1 MKIFAEIYVCWV
13 QMWRKK
19 GNERTRFQQKTF
31 LLILVI
37 ILILLAAGAYGV
49 ITTQFVVTDVTVDG
63 NEHYTDEQIR
73 EMVLPG
79 GIRNNSLYLSLLY
92 RKKEIKDI
100 PFIESMDVSIVNRN
114 TIHVDVYEKTL
125 AGCVNYLGSYLY
137 FDKDGI
143 VVESDAKLTEG
154 VPEIK
159 GLHFDHIVMHEQLP
173 VENPEIFKEILK
185 VTQLFGKYEISAD
198 KIYFSP
204 AGEVTAYFD
213 KARVSLGTD
222 QNIDEKVMQLA
233 SILPELAGKS
243 GVLHMENYDA
253 STTKITFQPE

>member
-1 MKIFAEIYVCWV
+1 MKEHGFS
-13 QMWRKK
+13 RK
-19 GNERTRFQQKTF
+19 RF

-63 NEHYTDEQIR
+63 NEHYTDELIR
-73 EMVLPG
+73 EMVLPC

-143 VVESDAKLTEG
+143 ASLKSEELIEGTAMIEGIQIEESKVKLG
-154 VPEIK
+154 KKI
-159 GLHFDHIVMHEQLP
+159 P
-173 VENPEIFKEILK
+173 VD
-185 VTQLFGKYEISAD
+185 D
-198 KIYFSP
+198 KDVF
-204 AGEVTAYFD
+204 
-213 KARVSLGTD
+213 
-222 QNIDEKVMQLA
+222 
-233 SILPELAGKS
+233 
-243 GVLHMENYDA
+243 
-253 STTKITFQPE
+253 

>member
-1 MKIFAEIYVCWV
+1 MEIS
-13 QMWRKK
+13 MARERKK
-19 GNERTRFQQKTF
+19 GKGF
-31 LLILVI
+31 LIAFIVMFILVAVGI
-37 ILILLAAGAYGV
+37 AVYIGFQAESITYAG
-49 ITTQFVVTDVTVDG
+49 
-63 NEHYTDEQIR
+63 NSHYSDE
-73 EMVLPG
+73 EMTEKIFGKDKPNV
-79 GIRNNSLYLSLLY
+79 LLY
-92 RKKEIKDI
+92 KLFGNKKKTI
-100 PFIESMDVSIVNRN
+100 PFIQKYDVEIQWPKKMYI
-114 TIHVDVYEKTL
+114 TVYEKPVIGYIRYM
-125 AGCVNYLGSYLY
+125 GCNMF

>member
-1 MKIFAEIYVCWV
+1 MKEHGFS
-13 QMWRKK
+13 RK
-19 GNERTRFQQKTF
+19 RF

-114 TIHVDVYEKTL
+114 TIHVDVYDNTI
-125 AGCVNYLGSYLY
+125 Y
-137 FDKDGI
+137 
-143 VVESDAKLTEG
+143 TE
-154 VPEIK
+154 V
-159 GLHFDHIVMHEQLP
+159 
-173 VENPEIFKEILK
+173 
-185 VTQLFGKYEISAD
+185 
-198 KIYFSP
+198 
-204 AGEVTAYFD
+204 
-213 KARVSLGTD
+213 
-222 QNIDEKVMQLA
+222 
-233 SILPELAGKS
+233 
-243 GVLHMENYDA
+243 
-253 STTKITFQPE
+253 

>member
-1 MKIFAEIYVCWV
+1 M
-13 QMWRKK
+13 
-19 GNERTRFQQKTF
+19 
-31 LLILVI
+31 
-37 ILILLAAGAYGV
+37 
-49 ITTQFVVTDVTVDG
+49 
-63 NEHYTDEQIR
+63 
-73 EMVLPG
+73 
-79 GIRNNSLYLSLLY
+79 
-92 RKKEIKDI
+92 
-100 PFIESMDVSIVNRN
+100 
-114 TIHVDVYEKTL
+114 
-125 AGCVNYLGSYLY
+125 
-137 FDKDGI
+137 
-143 VVESDAKLTEG
+143 ESDTKLTEG

-159 GLHFDHIVMHEQLP
+159 GLHFDHIVMYEQLP
-173 VENPEIFKEILK
+173 VEKPEIFKEILK

-204 AGEVTAYFD
+204 SGEVTAYFD

>member
-1 MKIFAEIYVCWV
+1 MKEHGFS
-13 QMWRKK
+13 RK
-19 GNERTRFQQKTF
+19 RF

-213 KARVSLGTD
+213 KSRVSLGTD